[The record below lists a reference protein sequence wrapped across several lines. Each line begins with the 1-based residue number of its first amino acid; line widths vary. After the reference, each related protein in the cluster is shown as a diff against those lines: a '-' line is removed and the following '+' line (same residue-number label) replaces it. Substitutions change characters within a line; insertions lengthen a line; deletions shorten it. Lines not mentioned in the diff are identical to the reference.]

1 MDEKT
6 DGFACMQIEKL
17 KAENE
22 LLYQEVL
29 TARKASDITARLVAE
44 QFARMEEVLR
54 QLEENVSNEREMR
67 RKFSEKNRILA
78 ALHETN
84 LELVRRL
91 DINDLLRAVIVRAG
105 ELLDT
110 ENGSIF
116 LFNPEKG
123 LLELKISTGFFHQI
137 RLGKLKPGE
146 GLTGKVFQQ
155 KMPLV
160 TNHYDEWE
168 GRSET
173 VSPGLIRAI
182 MGVPLISGSEV
193 QGVLCLAY
201 GPDSHAVFGDG
212 EIEVAEK
219 FARLAAIALENARL
233 FSEAQKAR
241 KSAETANRAKSTFL
255 ANMSHEL
262 RTPLNAIIGYS
273 EILMEDA
280 EDMEQEDFIPD
291 LERIRSAGKH
301 LLALINDVL
310 DLSKI
315 EAGKMELSIE
325 SFDIAQMIRDVVSTI
340 RPLVEKNSNT
350 LEVLCPEDLGQ
361 IKADLTKVRQSL
373 FNLLSNAC
381 KFTEHGIITL
391 SVRREM
397 SPRTLS
403 DPTPR
408 DADEKI
414 FFVVRDTGIGMTGQ
428 QCEKLFQPFSQA
440 EEDTTRKYGG
450 TGLGLAITRH
460 FCRMMGG
467 DITVSSTA
475 GRGTVF
481 SIQLPVQ
488 VRKEE
493 REIVSEGRRTVSS
506 GLSGRKSGTVL
517 IIDDDPGTSELM
529 RRFLLREGFRAEVAE
544 NGKEGLRMAKEL
556 HPDAIT
562 LDVIMPEMDGWAVLS
577 ALKSDPELS
586 DIPVIMVTMMDDN
599 QMGYTLGASDFLT
612 KPIDSERFLS
622 LIRKYQK
629 SDSPFPILVVE
640 DNTDMREMLRRM
652 LEKENWDVMLAENG
666 RIALERMEEK
676 KPGLILLDLMMP
688 EMDGFQFISELHRH
702 EKWQSV
708 PIVVIT
714 AKDLSREE
722 RIRLNGSVKNIL
734 QKGDYSRE
742 ELFQQVR
749 ELMEIC
755 MPSGE

>member
-1 MDEKT
+1 MKIT
-6 DGFACMQIEKL
+6 NRSHCLQIEKL

-84 LELVRRL
+84 LELVRRM

-116 LFNPEKG
+116 LLNPESA
-123 LLELKISTGFFHQI
+123 LLELKISTGFFHHI

-173 VSPGLIRAI
+173 VSPGMIRAI
-182 MGVPLISGSEV
+182 MGVPLISSNEV

-381 KFTEHGIITL
+381 KFTEQGIITL
-391 SVRREM
+391 SVMREM
-397 SPRTLS
+397 SPHTLS
-403 DPTPR
+403 DPNPR
-408 DADEKI
+408 DEDEKI

-488 VRKEE
+488 VKKEE
-493 REIVSEGRRTVSS
+493 KEIVSEGRRTVSS
-506 GLSGRKSGTVL
+506 GSSGKKSGTVL
-517 IIDDDPGTSELM
+517 IIDDDPSTSELM
-529 RRFLLREGFRAEVAE
+529 RCFLVREGFRAEVAE
-544 NGKEGLRMAKEL
+544 NGKEGLRMAREL
-556 HPDAIT
+556 RPDAIT

-577 ALKSDPELS
+577 TLKSDPELS

-612 KPIDSERFLS
+612 KPIDSNRFIS

-666 RIALERMEEK
+666 RIALERMAENE
-676 KPGLILLDLMMP
+676 PGLILLDLMMP
-688 EMDGFQFISELHRH
+688 EMDGFQFISEVHQH
-702 EKWQSV
+702 EKWQSI

-749 ELMEIC
+749 ELMENCI
-755 MPSGE
+755 PSGE